1 MMNEREIVMRRR
13 SFALLPVLALAALL
27 GAPATGGEE
36 LAAQQQPRQ
45 QGSVFNFQDAE
56 LAYVLQT
63 LAQTAGIN
71 LYYAD
76 LPQKPVTLRTMQPVS
91 TEDVR
96 GLIRSIAEAH
106 GITVVQGNGFMRL
119 HGTPQAAAEDPRQLY
134 IQRLS
139 HARAP
144 VLAATLQALFG
155 GGSVTPR
162 AAAGQTLTQQLQ
174 QMQVQAQQAMAAAQ
188 RPQQVVVSGPGGVSV
203 VGPYGVLIVPD
214 DVTNSL
220 LVRATPADWQ
230 VIQQAIRSLDLRP
243 LQVVIEVVIA
253 EVRHTDDLNLGLA
266 IGATDTRTRPG
277 DSTTG
282 LLPGVDR
289 DDAFTLRV
297 VRRGNI
303 DVDATLSALAASGRV
318 RVLSRPVILAQNN
331 QEAQIVVGEERPFI
345 QVSRSLPTSEP
356 VRDQVVQYRN
366 VATSLNILPTIN
378 DDGYVNLAV
387 TQEVNTATS
396 EIQFGAP
403 VISTRT
409 ATTQILARDG
419 QTVVI
424 GGLIDRQT
432 DRVRSGVPFLKDI
445 PLLGYLFGS
454 TRETVGNAEL
464 FLFLTPHIVATDE
477 DADRMK
483 DEIERNVD
491 LLAPLTPVRPIIPPA
506 NRHIPPGTIPP
517 GTVPPDTIPPGTIPP
532 GAAPPDTI
540 PPDTVPPD
548 TLPAALPRAR
558 R

>member
-1 MMNEREIVMRRR
+1 
-13 SFALLPVLALAALL
+13 
-27 GAPATGGEE
+27 
-36 LAAQQQPRQ
+36 
-45 QGSVFNFQDAE
+45 
-56 LAYVLQT
+56 
-63 LAQTAGIN
+63 
-71 LYYAD
+71 
-76 LPQKPVTLRTMQPVS
+76 VTLRTPQPVS
-91 TEDVR
+91 TTELR
-96 GLIRSIAEAH
+96 SLIRSIAEAH
-106 GITVVQGNGFMRL
+106 GIMAVEANGVLRL
-119 HGTPQAAAEDPRQLY
+119 HGSTQAQAGEDPRQLY
-134 IQRLS
+134 IQRLR

-155 GGSVTPR
+155 GTT
-162 AAAGQTLTQQLQ
+162 AARPTAGTAGQTLSAQLQ
-174 QMQVQAQQAMAAAQ
+174 QMQVQAQQAAAAQ
-188 RPQQVVVSGPGGVSV
+188 RAQQIVVSGPTGISV

-230 VIQQAIRSLDLRP
+230 VMQQAIQSLDLRP

-253 EVRHTDDLNLGLA
+253 EVRHTDDLNIGLSVTGVDSRA
-266 IGATDTRTRPG
+266 RPG
-277 DSTTG
+277 ESTVG
-282 LLPGVDR
+282 ALPGVDR

-303 DVDATLSALAASGRV
+303 DVAATLSALASAGRV

-387 TQEVNTATS
+387 TQEVNTATN

-445 PLLGYLFGS
+445 PLLGFLFGT
-454 TRETVGNAEL
+454 TRETVGNSEL
-464 FLFLTPHIVATDE
+464 FLFLTPHIVATDD

-483 DEIERNVD
+483 REIENNVD
-491 LLAPLTPVRPIIPPA
+491 LLAPLTPIRPIIPPA
-506 NRHIPPGTIPP
+506 TGRIEPDPLRP
-517 GTVPPDTIPPGTIPP
+517 VRPDTIPPVR
-532 GAAPPDTI
+532 PDTI
-540 PPDTVPPD
+540 PP
-548 TLPAALPRAR
+548 AGR
-558 R
+558 